1 MRATTSNRVV
11 CGPLLCDGI
20 HGLLLQLRQL
30 FSLQKCKHPTVFQGL
45 CKELLGQKK
54 LQLVLDL
61 DHTLLHTRAFEKL
74 TSEELHLK
82 KPTDENVSNGSLYTD
97 YAEEVAKFLD
107 PEGKYF
113 TFGQEHKKSLDLVL
127 GDKCGIVI
135 FYDTKTA
142 WNIKNR
148 ENLIVIGRYKY
159 FRENESH
166 SEIITKKTNDE
177 SETDEHGE
185 FVKNLK
191 VLMRIHGL
199 FFESRIKIG
208 GGRDDRRLLDVICG
222 EVLGPHNST
231 NSSFLEPF
239 FFSTKLCH
247 CLPVRLATFQLTTFT
262 FVGCR

>member
-107 PEGKYF
+107 PEGK
-113 TFGQEHKKSLDLVL
+113 
-127 GDKCGIVI
+127 
-135 FYDTKTA
+135 
-142 WNIKNR
+142 
-148 ENLIVIGRYKY
+148 
-159 FRENESH
+159 ENESH

-222 EVLGPHNST
+222 EVLVGCVVFYRKEANWFT
-231 NSSFLEPF
+231 LIWAEA
-239 FFSTKLCH
+239 LGAEC
-247 CLPVRLATFQLTTFT
+247 RATFD
-262 FVGCR
+262 